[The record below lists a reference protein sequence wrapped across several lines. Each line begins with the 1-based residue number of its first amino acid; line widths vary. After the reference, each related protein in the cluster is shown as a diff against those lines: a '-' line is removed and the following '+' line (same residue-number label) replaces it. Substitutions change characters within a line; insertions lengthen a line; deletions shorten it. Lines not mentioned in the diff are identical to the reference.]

1 MNVASEA
8 SKQLL
13 ESQTAQIG
21 ELQESLTVSE
31 NARARSDVL
40 LLETQQAAESAEAKS
55 DRLSASVDTLTTS
68 LAHQRSQA
76 AEKEATISAQHKAE
90 VSGSIYLST
99 PENDKNRLDQ

>member
-13 ESQTAQIG
+13 ESQTAKIG

-31 NARARSDVL
+31 NTRARSDVL

-55 DRLSASVDTLTTS
+55 ERLSASIDALTTS
-68 LAHQRSQA
+68 LAQQRSQA
-76 AEKEATISAQHKAE
+76 AEKDATISAQHKAE
-90 VSGSIYLST
+90 VSGSMYLST
-99 PENDKNRLDQ
+99 RENKKKRLDQ